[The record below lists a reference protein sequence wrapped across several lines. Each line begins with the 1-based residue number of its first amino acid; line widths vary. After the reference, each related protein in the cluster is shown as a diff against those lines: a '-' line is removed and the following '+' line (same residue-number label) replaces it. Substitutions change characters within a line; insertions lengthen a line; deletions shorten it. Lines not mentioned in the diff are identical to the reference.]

1 MSCRNPTQVISN
13 PKYIDML
20 VDMRSR
26 YDRIFVDSPPIG
38 AVSDS
43 LNLMPYVDGVIY
55 VVRYNGVSTRN
66 AGECILRLREVGV
79 PIIGAVLNRMSLRL
93 ASIYTDSFDASYEKY
108 YEAAKVAATQTAQ
121 ASEVAEKSEDK
132 SDDTTKVS

>member
-1 MSCRNPTQVISN
+1 
-13 PKYIDML
+13 
-20 VDMRSR
+20 
-26 YDRIFVDSPPIG
+26 
-38 AVSDS
+38 
-43 LNLMPYVDGVIY
+43 MPYVDGVIY

-108 YEAAKVAATQTAQ
+108 YEAAKEAATQTAQ
-121 ASEVAEKSEDK
+121 ASEVAGKTEDK